1 MLRAS
6 SRKIMPVEIASIVLP
21 FAALFT
27 KPVWSHIQILLVGVI
42 LTTGKRT
49 ITSVLAVMGLSEEK
63 HFQNYHRVLN
73 RSVWSSLEASRILLM
88 IMVAMFVPV
97 GPIIM
102 GIDDTIE
109 RRKGKK
115 IKAKG
120 IYRDPV
126 RSSHGHFVKVSGL
139 RWLVM
144 MLLVEIPWAQR
155 VWALPFLTALAPS
168 ERYSQKHKRC
178 HKTLI
183 DWARQMMLLVKR
195 WLPAR
200 ELVVVADS
208 SFAALELLAAV
219 AQRSLPIHMITRLR
233 LDAALYEQAPPRPP
247 GTMGRPRLKGKR
259 LPNLEQVLIDRD
271 TKWEKITLKRWYGQ
285 QERTVE
291 VYTGIA
297 VWYHT
302 GFTVV
307 PIRWVLVRDPLK
319 KFEPQA
325 LLSTNQEYTHEQIL
339 GWFVRRWQMEVT
351 FQEVRKHLGMET
363 QRQWSDLAIART
375 TPILLGLF
383 SLVTILA
390 NHLQANFSW
399 KTRQTIW
406 YSKSLPTFSD
416 ALALVRRF
424 FWAGTFSTSSE
435 STEIVKVPRALF
447 ERLRDIAVYAA

>member
-1 MLRAS
+1 MILVRML
-6 SRKIMPVEIASIVLP
+6 IP
-21 FAALFT
+21 T
-27 KPVWSHIQILLVGVI
+27 
-42 LTTGKRT
+42 
-49 ITSVLAVMGLSEEK
+49 
-63 HFQNYHRVLN
+63 
-73 RSVWSSLEASRILLM
+73 
-88 IMVAMFVPV
+88 
-97 GPIIM
+97 GPILI

-139 RWLVM
+139 RWLVV

-168 ERYSQKHKRC
+168 ERYSQQYKLRHK
-178 HKTLI
+178 KLI
-183 DWARQMMLLVKR
+183 DWARQMMLVLKR
-195 WLPAR
+195 WLPTR

-219 AQRSLPIHMITRLR
+219 SQRSLPIHMITRLR
-233 LDAALYEQAPPRPP
+233 LDAALYKPAPPRPA
-247 GTMGRPRLKGKR
+247 GTMGRPRLKGSR
-259 LPNLEQVLIDRD
+259 LPNLEQVLASPK
-271 TKWEKITLKRWYGQ
+271 TQSLSVTLNRWYGEG
-285 QERTVE
+285 ERQVE
-291 VYTGIA
+291 ICTGTA

-302 GFTVV
+302 GLPVV
-307 PIRWVLVRDPLK
+307 PIRWVLVREPQH

-325 LLSTNQEYTHEQIL
+325 LLCTNQAYCPIQIL
-339 GWFVRRWQMEVT
+339 EWFVRRWQMEVT
-351 FQEVRKHLGMET
+351 FEEARTHLGMET

-375 TPILLGLF
+375 TPALLGLF

-390 NHLQANFSW
+390 HHLQANFSL
-399 KTRQTIW
+399 TVRQTIW

-424 FWAGTFSTSSE
+424 LWASTFSMSSE
-435 STEIVKVPRALF
+435 PTEMIKVPRALF